1 MEQLKGSEGTSLQEG
16 DLWVG
21 FEEGQCNMEG
31 LVGVGNVSMAVL
43 GRSQA
48 ELDCSSVGRVLT

>member
-21 FEEGQCNMEG
+21 FEEGQCNI
-31 LVGVGNVSMAVL
+31 
-43 GRSQA
+43 GRA
-48 ELDCSSVGRVLT
+48 GRRGKCEHGRVRREQGGTGL